1 MNVLIEVFVKILVAV
16 ALGFFLR
23 KNRVLDERMQKG
35 LSDMLLKAIL
45 PFSIVASA
53 NYERSSDLAKGM
65 MAMLVASMLYYAVT
79 LVCMRLLSKRLSMK
93 DKEQRMFV
101 TLTVFANTGFVGF
114 PIMSAL
120 YGNKGLLLAVVF
132 NMAYNVFMYTYGVH
146 LVSGKTG
153 NWKSVLLN
161 PVTIAS
167 LLAILL
173 FVSPVVLSEYVI
185 GPIRLIG
192 DMTVPLSMILIGSNL
207 AMLPFGRVLGDPKS
221 YIVSAMRLLVIPAVA
236 LAAMWGVSQLV
247 TIDPTTA
254 AVFVLMCALPCGS
267 MNVIFSEKYNCAPDF
282 AARATVQSMLL
293 SMISL
298 PTMAYICLRLFV

>member
-1 MNVLIEVFVKILVAV
+1 MNVLLEVFIKIIVAV
-16 ALGFFLR
+16 ALGFCLR
-23 KNRVLDERMQKG
+23 KYRVIDERMQKG

-45 PFSIVASA
+45 PFSILASA
-53 NYERSSDLAKGM
+53 NYERSSELAKGM
-65 MAMLVASMLYYAVT
+65 LAMFAASVIYYAVT
-79 LVCMRLLSKRLSMK
+79 LVFIRLLSRKLSMK
-93 DKEQRMFV
+93 EKEQRIFV
-101 TLTVFANTGFVGF
+101 TLTVFANTGFVGM
-114 PIMSAL
+114 PVMSAL
-120 YGNKGLLLAVVF
+120 YGNSGLLLAVVF
-132 NMAYNVFMYTYGVH
+132 NMSYNIFMYTYGVH
-146 LVSGKTG
+146 LVSGKKG
-153 NWKSVLLN
+153 NWTSVILN

-173 FVSPVVLSEYVI
+173 FVSPVVLSDYVM

-207 AMLPFGRVLGDPKS
+207 AMLPLGRVLGDPKS
-221 YIVSAMRLLVIPAVA
+221 YIVSAVRLLVIPFVA
-236 LAAMWGVSQLV
+236 LAAMWGIYHV
-247 TIDPTTA
+247 IPMMPTTA

-298 PTMAYICLRLFV
+298 PVMVYICTRLFV